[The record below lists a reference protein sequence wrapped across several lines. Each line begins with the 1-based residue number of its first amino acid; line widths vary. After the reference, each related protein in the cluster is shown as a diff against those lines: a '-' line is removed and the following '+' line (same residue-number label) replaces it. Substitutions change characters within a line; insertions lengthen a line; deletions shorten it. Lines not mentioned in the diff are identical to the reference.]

1 MKKINKTTKRLNL
14 TFEDDFYAF
23 LKTKADEDYIKLGTW
38 VKQFLK
44 QNLIKNNSIN
54 KIEQQ

>member
-1 MKKINKTTKRLNL
+1 MKKINKATKRLNL
-14 TFEDDFYAF
+14 TFENDFYVF

-44 QNLIKNNSIN
+44 QNLTKKNNIR
-54 KIEQQ
+54 KTDQQ

>member
-1 MKKINKTTKRLNL
+1 MKKIKKATKRLNL
-14 TFEDDFYAF
+14 TFEDDYYDF
-23 LKTKADEDYIKLGTW
+23 LKTKADQNYIRLGTW

-44 QNLIKNNSIN
+44 QNLIKNNTAN